1 MGGGDVRGR
10 RQQRRDS
17 SSRASAGSSCRA
29 SVHIEIQRKFKIGY
43 TRSARLVE
51 FMEAQGIVGAQDGVK
66 PREVLLRPENV
77 DVWFAGQGQG
87 DLGQG

>member
-1 MGGGDVRGR
+1 MFNIEYPAQVQDWLHPLRPPGGV
-10 RQQRRDS
+10 
-17 SSRASAGSSCRA
+17 
-29 SVHIEIQRKFKIGY
+29 
-43 TRSARLVE
+43 L
-51 FMEAQGIVGAQDGVK
+51 EAQGIVGAQDGVK

>member
-1 MGGGDVRGR
+1 MLIGLQTAVRWELWI
-10 RQQRRDS
+10 S
-17 SSRASAGSSCRA
+17 
-29 SVHIEIQRKFKIGY
+29 
-43 TRSARLVE
+43 
-51 FMEAQGIVGAQDGVK
+51 IVGSQDGIK